1 VSGRLGLR
9 ETAGRGDRGLGQAWV
24 AQDPGGGLAG
34 PDQALAWEV
43 PDQSPEAGRSSW
55 ASYPAF
61 YPHHGSSNLQTG
73 AIHEAMEVQ
82 GCGGALEK
90 PFPRPAGSWLAD
102 LGSRMQGV
110 TSEDDIAA
118 LASQLADL
126 TRVVEDLAGQ
136 ITTLREH
143 AASQQDA
150 TNLQQERIELAAREL
165 AGVSS
170 RLHLAGDALR
180 TVI

>member
-1 VSGRLGLR
+1 
-9 ETAGRGDRGLGQAWV
+9 
-24 AQDPGGGLAG
+24 
-34 PDQALAWEV
+34 
-43 PDQSPEAGRSSW
+43 
-55 ASYPAF
+55 
-61 YPHHGSSNLQTG
+61 
-73 AIHEAMEVQ
+73 
-82 GCGGALEK
+82 
-90 PFPRPAGSWLAD
+90 
-102 LGSRMQGV
+102 MQGV